1 MMRWRGSSDPDLMD
15 EDYETRV
22 ITVADLLPGGMMLQ
36 GGEPCHLTDLDL
48 HIVVDGEAIQL
59 LYTMPIRPTY
69 VECPRCRSETHEDG
83 FIAVFEEHLLMPC
96 WECKSLVILE
106 RGVEKRRST
115 KSNRFAK
122 EFR

>member
-1 MMRWRGSSDPDLMD
+1 MRWRGSSDPGLMD

-69 VECPRCRSETHEDG
+69 VECPRCRSENHEDG
-83 FIAVFEEHLLMPC
+83 FIAVFEEHLLIPC

-106 RGVEKRRST
+106 REVEKRRST
-115 KSNRFAK
+115 KGNELAK

>member
-1 MMRWRGSSDPDLMD
+1 MMRGRGSSDPDLMD
-15 EDYETRV
+15 DDYEATV
-22 ITVADLLPGGMMLQ
+22 VTVADFLPGGMMLQ

-48 HIVVDGEAIQL
+48 HIIVDGEAIQL

-69 VECPRCRSETHEDG
+69 LECPRCRSETHEDG

-106 RGVEKRRST
+106 REVEKRRST

-122 EFR
+122 EFQ